1 MYANVLSG
9 GFKDRSLPGGRATAA
24 DINAS
29 FCPFGKAKHSNTRL
43 ALIVLGISHADSIYR
58 LKRDFPRLDFHPMR
72 LPAS

>member
-1 MYANVLSG
+1 MYAKILSG
-9 GFKDRSLPGGRATAA
+9 GFKDRSLPGGRAAAA

-43 ALIVLGISHADSIYR
+43 ALIVLDISHAGPVYIP
-58 LKRDFPRLDFHPMR
+58 KRDFLGLNFHPMH